1 MFNHMAFSPNIT
13 LKVGDK
19 APAFTAQTSGGGK
32 VSLNEFLGRHV
43 VLFFYPK
50 DDTPGCTK
58 EACAFRDEHAQF
70 EEADAV
76 VLGVSCDSVAKH
88 DKFISK
94 FDLPFLLLSDEDQT
108 IVNAYGSWGPK
119 KFMGKE
125 YEGIH
130 RISFLI
136 DPQGKIQK
144 IWPKV
149 KPEEHAAEVLAAIQ
163 G

>member
-1 MFNHMAFSPNIT
+1 MIQEGNPAPDFSLPDQDGIQRN
-13 LKVGDK
+13 LKD
-19 APAFTAQTSGGGK
+19 FSGK
-32 VSLNEFLGRHV
+32 WLL
-43 VLFFYPK
+43 LFFYPK

-70 EEADAV
+70 EEAEAV
-76 VLGVSCDSVAKH
+76 VLGISCDSVAKH

-94 FDLPFLLLSDEDQT
+94 YDLPFLLLSDEDQT

>member
-1 MFNHMAFSPNIT
+1 M
-13 LKVGDK
+13 
-19 APAFTAQTSGGGK
+19 
-32 VSLNEFLGRHV
+32 SLHDIHGPQVE
-43 VLFFYPK
+43 LFFYPN
-50 DDTPGCTK
+50 DDSPGCTK
-58 EACAFRDEHAQF
+58 DACAFRDEHAQF

>member
-1 MFNHMAFSPNIT
+1 MFKHMAFSPNIT
-13 LKVGDK
+13 LKEGDK
-19 APAFTAQTSGGGK
+19 APTFTAQTSGGGK

>member
-1 MFNHMAFSPNIT
+1 MAFSPNIT
-13 LKVGDK
+13 LKEGEE
-19 APAFTAQTSGGGK
+19 APAFTAQTSGGGM

-70 EEADAV
+70 EEAEAV

-149 KPEEHAAEVLAAIQ
+149 KPEEHAAEVLAAIR

>member
-1 MFNHMAFSPNIT
+1 MVQKN
-13 LKVGDK
+13 KY
-19 APAFTAQTSGGGK
+19 
-32 VSLNEFLGRHV
+32 V

-149 KPEEHAAEVLAAIQ
+149 KPEEHAAEVLVAIQ